1 MKISNKPIQNVS
13 LVNSC
18 MNVGKCVRK
27 LLVLL
32 GDDPTECIIGE

>member
-18 MNVGKCVRK
+18 MNVGCVRK